1 MAVYN
6 VPSGVS
12 NILVDIEGTTTPI
25 TFVKDVLFPFIKDN
39 IKKYLIEHWKENEF
53 QEDVAQLRKQAEKDS
68 HLHGFVPIP
77 SHVSENDTEKV
88 IQAVVENVQWQMSS
102 DRKTTALKQLQG
114 HMWRSAYATGQ
125 IKGEVY
131 KDVVPA
137 VQQWKNLGMKL
148 YIYSSGSVE
157 AQKLLFGYSI
167 EGDLLKLF
175 DGHFDTT
182 VGHKVESESYKNI
195 ADRVGCPS
203 ENILF
208 LTDVVRE
215 AHAAKKAGLHVALV
229 VRPGNEALTDED
241 KSNFH
246 LVTSFDQIH
255 FPSQQ

>member
-125 IKGEVY
+125 IKG
-131 KDVVPA
+131 
-137 VQQWKNLGMKL
+137 
-148 YIYSSGSVE
+148 SVE